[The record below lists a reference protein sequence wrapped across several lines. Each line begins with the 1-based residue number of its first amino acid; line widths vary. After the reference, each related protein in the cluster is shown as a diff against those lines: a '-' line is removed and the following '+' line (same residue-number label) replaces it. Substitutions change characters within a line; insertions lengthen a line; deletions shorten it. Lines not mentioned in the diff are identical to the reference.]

1 MQAMVCEL
9 CGSTNIVKKDDMF
22 QCQHCGAKYSVEEAK
37 KLIGSVKALIIRLK
51 STLRLRVVRKKKTM
65 RKMQQS
71 IMSWYFLK
79 IL

>member
-37 KLIGSVKALIIRLK
+37 S
-51 STLRLRVVRKKKTM
+51 
-65 RKMQQS
+65 
-71 IMSWYFLK
+71 
-79 IL
+79 